1 MRKFADWDEEKN
13 QWLKVNRSV
22 SFEEV
27 LIAMDNGQV
36 LDIIENKNYPKQ
48 RMLIIN
54 FENYAFIVP
63 YVEDKEKLFF
73 KTIYPSRKYTKLYL
87 EKGDK

>member
-13 QWLKVNRSV
+13 QWLKVNRSI

-36 LDIIENKNYPKQ
+36 LDIIENKNYPNQ